1 MFGTDEP
8 GTDESGVDELGTDEF
23 GVEESGADE
32 SGPDESGADESG
44 PDELG
49 LDESAVEVSTTEV
62 EVAGSELIGESSGAA
77 DDGFTLDVD
86 PEPIVVSTDVDG
98 SDVDGSAN
106 EGVVP
111 SASDVSG
118 PVFRVVSMLVDDPAA
133 EEFGGDP
140 LPAPITNPATHAAA
154 TAVRFPSLP
163 RNVFQTVTFIP
174 VLPILNTTV
183 RRTHETRLWSWSG
196 WVSYEIS
203 SDTVPF
209 SARTSTR

>member
-8 GTDESGVDELGTDEF
+8 GTDELEL
-23 GVEESGADE
+23 DE
-32 SGPDESGADESG
+32 SG
-44 PDELG
+44 
-49 LDESAVEVSTTEV
+49 VEVSTTEV
-62 EVAGSELIGESSGAA
+62 EVAGSELVDESSGAE
-77 DDGFTLDVD
+77 DDGLTLDVD

-111 SASDVSG
+111 PASDVSG
-118 PVFRVVSMLVDDPAA
+118 PVFRVVSMLVDDPAT

-140 LPAPITNPATHAAA
+140 LPAPAIASPPAPITNPATHAAA